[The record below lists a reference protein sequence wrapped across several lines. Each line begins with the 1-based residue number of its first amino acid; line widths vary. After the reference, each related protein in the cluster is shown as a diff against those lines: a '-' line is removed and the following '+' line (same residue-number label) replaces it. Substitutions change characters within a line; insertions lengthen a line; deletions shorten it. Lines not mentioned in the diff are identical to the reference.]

1 MKMVPYVELARATGA
16 PGETLLVDYT
26 GVPKFV
32 VWAFQI
38 RGKHCP

>member
-1 MKMVPYVELARATGA
+1 MKMVPYVDLARKGGA

-26 GVPKFV
+26 GQPKFL

-38 RGKHCP
+38 RGQ